1 MNPNTEL
8 SVVVPAYNE
17 EARLPRTLDRIRDY
31 LHRAHPSSEI
41 VVVDD
46 GSSDRTADVV
56 RSFEEKTPEVRLV
69 LNERNRG
76 KGYSVRAGMLAARGE
91 ISLFTDADLS
101 APIEEVEKLLVA
113 LRSADIAIGSRALDR
128 SLIQV
133 HESRPR
139 ELAGVLFNLIVRG
152 TIGLPFKDT
161 QCGFKAF
168 RTDRAR
174 VIFQKQ
180 TIEGFGFDPEILF
193 LGLRRGLRVVEVPV
207 LWAHDP
213 RTKVHMTRDSLRMFA
228 ALWQIRRNAARGCYE
243 REGK

>member
-1 MNPNTEL
+1 MKLEL
-8 SVVVPAYNE
+8 TVVVPAYNE

-31 LHRAHPSSEI
+31 LDKAHPSSEI

-46 GSSDRTADVV
+46 GSSDRTAKVV
-56 RSFEEKTPEVRLV
+56 RSLEAKIPEVRLV

-91 ISLFTDADLS
+91 VSLFTDADLS

-152 TIGLPFKDT
+152 TTGLPFKDT

-168 RTDRAR
+168 RTDRTR
-174 VIFQKQ
+174 VIFQEQ

-193 LGLRRGLRVVEVPV
+193 LALRRGLRVVEVPV
-207 LWAHDP
+207 LWAHDS

-228 ALWQIRRNAARGCYE
+228 ALWQIRWNAARGRYG
-243 REGK
+243 REAK